1 MTGNIEI
8 HIEDIGPIRD
18 SRIELKPFMVFS
30 GESGTG
36 KSYTA
41 LLVHYIYRV
50 LCNNDMSGFLQ
61 RTMPRTTSI
70 KSNCPMQTKAY
81 SMNSRCKNLKHGV
94 TGLPSNTWER
104 CLDIML

>member
-8 HIEDIGPIRD
+8 HIENIGPIRD

-41 LLVHYIYRV
+41 LLVHYNIQSV
-50 LCNNDMSGFLQ
+50 VQ
-61 RTMPRTTSI
+61 
-70 KSNCPMQTKAY
+70 Q
-81 SMNSRCKNLKHGV
+81 
-94 TGLPSNTWER
+94 
-104 CLDIML
+104 